1 MRRLGLL
8 ASATIGYLLAAWA
21 VAPGFYDGFTPV
33 QPYNWVCPP
42 FHVQGNQ
49 APTSGHL
56 DIKVL
61 GGVSDANSAFTD
73 DGQVVVGYLPGA
85 FNVTGK
91 TSIAVDI
98 APVSPCPGHNGLTFV
113 TNVYHLTAD
122 APLVKDMTVVLRFSD
137 IVPAPS
143 FIYFASDPNG
153 PWTSIGGHD
162 GQPFTFVA
170 SSRQFGY
177 YAAGYPEGAV
187 TSGSRAG
194 ASQLLPIAVAIL
206 IIGVLVA
213 GIPLAVINRRRGSRA
228 ADEDAD
234 EEEEDAEAPT

>member
-8 ASATIGYLLAAWA
+8 ATATVAYVLAAWA

-42 FHVQGNQ
+42 FHVTGNQ

-73 DGQVVVGYLPGA
+73 DAQVVVGFLPGA
-85 FNVTGK
+85 FDVTGK

-98 APVSPCPGHNGLTFV
+98 TPVSPCPSHKGLTFV
-113 TNVYHLTAD
+113 TNVYHITAD
-122 APLVKDMTVVLRFSD
+122 APLVKNMTVVLRFSD

-143 FIYFASDPNG
+143 VIYFAPAPNG

-162 GQPFTFVA
+162 GQPFTYVA
-170 SSRQFGY
+170 SSQKVGY

-187 TSGSRAG
+187 TSGSRTG

-213 GIPLAVINRRRGSRA
+213 GIPLAVINRRRGTRPA
-228 ADEDAD
+228 
-234 EEEEDAEAPT
+234 EEEDDEEDSG